1 MGSDSSTRNLD
12 NTGTV
17 SEHDPVPS
25 MKSWKRRD
33 RTLHPPLRAWKRR
46 PRIRPG
52 TLPGTLIAP
61 EGPQPPARITL
72 IRFSRDAFEERQVSL
87 DEALADM
94 HAPGVTWINVDGLDP
109 RVLSRLG
116 ERFSLHPLALEDAM
130 NVPQRPKAERY
141 DKHYFLVLR
150 SLRRQEDGLVEEQI
164 SVFFGEGW
172 VITIQEAVQGDSFGS
187 VRAAIRHGRGRTR
200 EAGADYL
207 AYLLVDSVV
216 DAYFPVVET
225 ISERMAQ
232 LEQEVVATNATTECL
247 IQLQRTRH
255 DLLTLRRA
263 VWPIREEVGVLVR
276 DESRLVTPET
286 RLFLRDA
293 YDHAVQALELVESL
307 RETATSVMEIYL
319 SAQNQRL
326 NEVMKVLTVISTLF
340 IPLTFIASIYGMN
353 FQFMPELQWRYGY
366 LWALGLMTATAAGL
380 VAFFKHRGWW

>member
-1 MGSDSSTRNLD
+1 
-12 NTGTV
+12 
-17 SEHDPVPS
+17 VPS
-25 MKSWKRRD
+25 TKSWKRGD
-33 RTLHPPLRAWKRR
+33 RTLHAPLRAWRRR

-52 TLPGTLIAP
+52 TLPGTLVSP

-72 IRFSRDAFEERQVSL
+72 IRFSREAFEEREVSL
-87 DEALADM
+87 DEALADVTP
-94 HAPGVTWINVDGLDP
+94 AGVTWINVDGLDTN
-109 RVLSRLG
+109 VLSRLG
-116 ERFSLHPLALEDAM
+116 ERFTLHQLALEDAM

-150 SLRRQEDGLVEEQI
+150 SLRRQDDGLVEEQI

-172 VITIQEAVQGDSFGS
+172 VITIQEAIQGDSFGS

-207 AYLLVDSVV
+207 AYLLVDAVV
-216 DAYFPVVET
+216 DAYFPVVEAV
-225 ISERMAQ
+225 SERMAQ
-232 LEQEVVATNATTECL
+232 LEQEAVTVGATTECL
-247 IQLQRTRH
+247 IQIQRTRH

-263 VWPIREEVGVLVR
+263 VWPIREEIGVLVR
-276 DESRLVTPET
+276 DESGLITAET
-286 RLFLRDA
+286 RVFLRDA
-293 YDHAVQALELVESL
+293 YDHAVQVLELVESL

-353 FQFMPELQWRYGY
+353 FQYIPELHWRYGY
-366 LWALGLMTATAAGL
+366 FWVLGLMAATACAL
-380 VAFFKHRGWW
+380 VIFFKRRGWW

>member
-1 MGSDSSTRNLD
+1 MNPL
-12 NTGTV
+12 
-17 SEHDPVPS
+17 PS
-25 MKSWKRRD
+25 MKTWKRGD
-33 RTLHPPLRAWKRR
+33 RTLHAPLRAWRRR

-52 TLPGTLIAP
+52 TLPGALIP
-61 EGPQPPARITL
+61 PDEPQPPARITV
-72 IRFSRDAFEERQVSL
+72 IRFSRDHFDERPASL
-87 DEALADM
+87 DEALAE
-94 HAPGVTWINVDGLDP
+94 ASPGGVLWLNVEGLDA

-116 ERFSLHPLALEDAM
+116 EKFGLHALALEDAM

-150 SLRRQEDGLVEEQI
+150 SLRRQEDGLAEEQI

-172 VITIQEAVQGDSFGS
+172 IITIQEGVQGDSFGA

-200 EAGADYL
+200 ESGADYL
-207 AYLLVDSVV
+207 AYLLVDAVV
-216 DAYFPVVET
+216 DAYFPVIET
-225 ISERMAQ
+225 LSERMAQ
-232 LEQEVVATNATTECL
+232 LEQEAVSAGSSTECL
-247 IQLQRTRH
+247 IRIQQTRH

-276 DESRLVTPET
+276 DESGLITAET
-286 RLFLRDA
+286 RVFLRDA

-353 FQFMPELQWRYGY
+353 FQFMPELHWRYGY
-366 LWALGLMTATAAGL
+366 AWALALMAATAIAL
-380 VAFFKHRGWW
+380 VLFFKRRGWW

>member
-1 MGSDSSTRNLD
+1 
-12 NTGTV
+12 
-17 SEHDPVPS
+17 VPPT
-25 MKSWKRRD
+25 KSWKRGD
-33 RTLHPPLRAWKRR
+33 RTLHAPLRAWKRR

-52 TLPGTLIAP
+52 TLPGTLVSP

-72 IRFSRDAFEERQVSL
+72 IRFSRETFEEREVSL
-87 DEALADM
+87 DEALAGVTP
-94 HAPGVTWINVDGLDP
+94 AGVTWINVDGLDAG
-109 RVLSRLG
+109 VLSRLG
-116 ERFSLHPLALEDAM
+116 ERFTLHPLALEDAM
-130 NVPQRPKAERY
+130 NVPHRPKAERY

-150 SLRRQEDGLVEEQI
+150 SLRQQEDGLVEEQI

-172 VITIQEAVQGDSFGS
+172 VVTIQEGIQGDSFGS

-207 AYLLVDSVV
+207 AYLLVDAVV

-232 LEQEVVATNATTECL
+232 LEQDAVTVGASTECL
-247 IQLQRTRH
+247 IQIQHTRH

-276 DESRLVTPET
+276 DESGLITAET
-286 RLFLRDA
+286 RVFLRDA

-353 FQFMPELQWRYGY
+353 FQYMPELHWRHGY
-366 LWALGLMTATAAGL
+366 FWALGLMAATAGGL
-380 VAFFKHRGWW
+380 VIFFKRRGWW

>member
-1 MGSDSSTRNLD
+1 MSTLP
-12 NTGTV
+12 T
-17 SEHDPVPS
+17 

-33 RTLHPPLRAWKRR
+33 RALHAPLRAWKRR

-52 TLPGTLIAP
+52 TLPGTLVSP
-61 EGPQPPARITL
+61 SEPQPPARITL
-72 IRFSRDAFEERQVSL
+72 IRFSRDAFEERESAL
-87 DEALADM
+87 EGALADVN
-94 HAPGVTWINVDGLDP
+94 PGGVTWINVDGLET
-109 RVLSRLG
+109 RVLSKLG
-116 ERFSLHPLALEDAM
+116 ERFGLHPLALEDAM

-150 SLRRQEDGLVEEQI
+150 SLRRENDGLAEEQI

-172 VITIQEAVQGDSFGS
+172 VVTIQENVQGDSFGS

-200 EAGADYL
+200 EAGTDYL
-207 AYLLVDSVV
+207 AYLLVDAVV
-216 DAYFPVVET
+216 DAYFPVVEAL
-225 ISERMAQ
+225 SERMAE
-232 LEQEVVATNATTECL
+232 LEQDAVLGGASTECL
-247 IQLQRTRH
+247 IQIQRTRH

-276 DESRLVTPET
+276 DESGLIAAET
-286 RLFLRDA
+286 RVFLRDA

-353 FQFMPELQWRYGY
+353 FQFMPELHWRYGY
-366 LWALGLMTATAAGL
+366 LWALGLMVATAAGL
-380 VAFFKHRGWW
+380 VMFFKRRGWW